1 MLEKTIFFRG
11 KWANYMHDYSV
22 NKIREVLSF
31 ELGKEIE
38 KDYFRLVS
46 SVE

>member
-1 MLEKTIFFRG
+1 
-11 KWANYMHDYSV
+11 MHDYSV
-22 NKIREVLSF
+22 NKIREVLGF

>member
-1 MLEKTIFFRG
+1 
-11 KWANYMHDYSV
+11 MHDYSV
-22 NKIREVLSF
+22 NKIREVLRF